1 MHDMLHRLSV
11 CLTLTSNSKMEN
23 HTCILVSLHFKLTG
37 DAIRIKSNWQRN
49 YEVKRS
55 KIKVKV
61 MEVKQGMA
69 A

>member
-1 MHDMLHRLSV
+1 
-11 CLTLTSNSKMEN
+11 MEN